1 MKRLSHRQSGVLGR
15 RIFLKA
21 LGLGIAA
28 PLAMRMSRFA
38 RADPGSAPLR
48 LCVIYV
54 PNGAPI
60 EHFDPI
66 DTPTNSYILE
76 ALKDFDS
83 SVKVIRG
90 LSMNDG
96 ASNHAAIQAVLTG
109 FSEGRGNDGKPSDS
123 IDSLVGKGLGVKT
136 HALGVIPHKWFGSNS
151 HLIQSGEWVMP
162 LESPAAAANTL
173 FPEAPMD
180 GPTDADFRREA
191 LSLTESQVGR
201 MHAELAGLT
210 REQNK
215 LSIHLEA
222 LRELQ
227 SHKDLN
233 SQCSMKPPLALAE
246 KTASLDPF
254 DGKNFAAL
262 IDGQLE
268 VAAQALRCGTAQV
281 ITMQLMWATSDINF
295 GFADGPGIQG
305 GFHNTI
311 SHDASAGGRA
321 QHADCIKW
329 IYARIADQLLTV
341 LAQDDPLDPGK
352 TVLDNTLIYVCSEVC
367 DGNQHNS
374 HASDQWISGKPRY
387 TYLPTVTIGGAGG
400 YFNKQGIVTVER
412 KHTDMLASVAE
423 AMGTP
428 ITSMG
433 GQAVQ
438 AIAELKA

>member
-1 MKRLSHRQSGVLGR
+1 
-15 RIFLKA
+15 
-21 LGLGIAA
+21 
-28 PLAMRMSRFA
+28 
-38 RADPGSAPLR
+38 
-48 LCVIYV
+48 
-54 PNGAPI
+54 
-60 EHFDPI
+60 
-66 DTPTNSYILE
+66 
-76 ALKDFDS
+76 
-83 SVKVIRG
+83 
-90 LSMNDG
+90 
-96 ASNHAAIQAVLTG
+96 
-109 FSEGRGNDGKPSDS
+109 
-123 IDSLVGKGLGVKT
+123 
-136 HALGVIPHKWFGSNS
+136 
-151 HLIQSGEWVMP
+151 
-162 LESPAAAANTL
+162 
-173 FPEAPMD
+173 MD

-222 LRELQ
+222 LMELQ

-254 DGKNFAAL
+254 DGNNFAAL
-262 IDGQLE
+262 MDGQLE

-281 ITMQLMWATSDINF
+281 ITMQLKWATSDINF
-295 GFADGPGIQG
+295 GFANGPGIQG

-311 SHDASAGGRA
+311 SHDASASGRA
-321 QHADCIKW
+321 QHAECIKW

-341 LAQDDPLDPGK
+341 LAQDDPLDPGQ

-374 HASDQWISGKPRY
+374 HASDQWISGKPTY

-412 KHTDMLASVAE
+412 EHTDMLASVAE

-438 AIAELKA
+438 AISELKA